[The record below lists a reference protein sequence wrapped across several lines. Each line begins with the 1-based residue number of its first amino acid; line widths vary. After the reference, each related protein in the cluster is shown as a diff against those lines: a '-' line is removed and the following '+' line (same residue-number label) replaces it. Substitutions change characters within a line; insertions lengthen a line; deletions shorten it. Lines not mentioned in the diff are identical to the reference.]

1 MALFNSLQLSC
12 WYFLENQISF
22 QLSTFPLSQKWST
35 YSICRIESPRFSLWC
50 FFAPV
55 FSVGQIERA
64 WRENFTSDFATR
76 CCSPP
81 PPATPHKNTLLPPL
95 HYCIF
100 TLPALTASVAEHW
113 EQQLLNFGSGSTFA
127 PFSLHFGSSPII
139 ILSSK
144 ICFILT
150 N

>member
-64 WRENFTSDFATR
+64 WRENFTSYFATR

-81 PPATPHKNTLLPPL
+81 PPCHPPPEHPPPHT
-95 HYCIF
+95 
-100 TLPALTASVAEHW
+100 AL
-113 EQQLLNFGSGSTFA
+113 
-127 PFSLHFGSSPII
+127 LHFHTSGFDSQCGWALRAAII
-139 ILSSK
+139 KFRLRLHFCSVQPSLRLQPYYNP
-144 ICFILT
+144 FI
-150 N
+150 